1 VAAIL
6 RLLYLWANGLSE
18 RCQTKVCILKKHQIE
33 HCKGSIEEPI
43 TMSAY
48 SNGSNTSR
56 GSSLSHGSSVSRWK
70 LDEQKRRLRE
80 CRRRASGCVQE
91 IKIMKEECTLLSA
104 AITEQERTQQS
115 LQEQRDKLQTSTTGE
130 SPSQS
135 CTISQVG
142 IFEEMQSSVS
152 VCW

>member
-1 VAAIL
+1 
-6 RLLYLWANGLSE
+6 
-18 RCQTKVCILKKHQIE
+18 
-33 HCKGSIEEPI
+33 
-43 TMSAY
+43 MSAY